1 MIISFKKSKN
11 PSLAIVIPHIVSVG
25 VRDVQTGGSVC
36 QFINTTP
43 TLFIETISHNVN
55 QVEFES
61 RTDRDR
67 AYKNTIAAIEKYY
80 GTAGAN
86 HV

>member
-25 VRDVQTGGSVC
+25 VYDVQTGGSVC

-55 QVEFES
+55 QIEFES

-67 AYKNTIAAIEKYY
+67 AYKATITALEKYY
-80 GTAGAN
+80 EKKC
-86 HV
+86 